1 MNELLKVMQNV
12 TKGPKTSI
20 VGLLMFLGGAYMIY
34 NDWKSPSEENQLT
47 YTSIE
52 VGIFFVGLYLFL
64 SSDGIFLK
72 KPKEEKKD
80 DE

>member
-1 MNELLKVMQNV
+1 MKELLSVMQNV

-20 VGLLMFLGGAYMIY
+20 VGLLMFLGGGYMIY
-34 NDWKSPSEENQLT
+34 EDWKTPGAEDLLT

-64 SSDGIFLK
+64 SSDGVLLK
-72 KPKEEKKD
+72 KPKEKD
-80 DE
+80 EDK